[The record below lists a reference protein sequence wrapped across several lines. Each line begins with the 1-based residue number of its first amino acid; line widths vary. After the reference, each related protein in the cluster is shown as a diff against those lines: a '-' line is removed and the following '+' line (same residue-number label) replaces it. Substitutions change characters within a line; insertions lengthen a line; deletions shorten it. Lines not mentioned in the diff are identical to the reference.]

1 MQAEVREWLEE
12 WDKKWEVLVEA
23 KLSLSLSAELLSPHN
38 FHSLP
43 KIRLTTFQVY
53 DAINDDV
60 ELPNIDY
67 PDSDASK
74 AIIEF
79 HACEFSGTSKR
90 IIVYLYFGL
99 FS

>member
-1 MQAEVREWLEE
+1 MFCFRSSVFVHLH
-12 WDKKWEVLVEA
+12 
-23 KLSLSLSAELLSPHN
+23 SP
-38 FHSLP
+38 P
-43 KIRLTTFQVY
+43 KIRLTTLQVY

-79 HACEFSGTSKR
+79 HACEFSGTKDNSL
-90 IIVYLYFGL
+90 IVLWFV
-99 FS
+99 

>member
-1 MQAEVREWLEE
+1 MFCFRSSVFAHLH
-12 WDKKWEVLVEA
+12 
-23 KLSLSLSAELLSPHN
+23 SP
-38 FHSLP
+38 P

-79 HACEFSGTSKR
+79 HACEFSGTSQR

-99 FS
+99 FSWNPFCKE

>member
-1 MQAEVREWLEE
+1 MFCFRSSVFAHLH
-12 WDKKWEVLVEA
+12 
-23 KLSLSLSAELLSPHN
+23 SP
-38 FHSLP
+38 P
-43 KIRLTTFQVY
+43 KIRLPTFQVY

-79 HACEFSGTSKR
+79 HACEFSGTEYNSLL
-90 IIVYLYFGL
+90 VLWFV
-99 FS
+99 